1 VSSQKFSC
9 KDEDMTEMPGN
20 QPPLGDPTPP
30 ATPAQTYTPPVATSS
45 EPAAVQSP
53 ALSYAPPV
61 AHYPQGVYPPP
72 KKGPSAL
79 KIVLIVVGILFGLGI
94 IAVGVAGFAVY
105 KVAKS
110 ANMTT
115 SSHPVTAADLGVP
128 LYPGAVPGKSVHM
141 TIMGKDMITA
151 NFVSADPTDQVLAF
165 YKSNLGAGA
174 VEVTSFN
181 GESLRLDKGAGES
194 VTVSVSDQPGSMVGR
209 TQIVVVNIGKAASSS
224 N

>member
-1 VSSQKFSC
+1 
-9 KDEDMTEMPGN
+9 MTEIPGN
-20 QPPLGDPTPP
+20 QPPLADPSQP
-30 ATPAQTYTPPVATSS
+30 ATPAQPYTPPVATSA
-45 EPAAVQSP
+45 EPTAVQPP
-53 ALSYAPPV
+53 APPYAPP
-61 AHYPQGVYPPP
+61 AAPYPQAVYPPP
-72 KKGPSAL
+72 KKGTSAL
-79 KIVLIVVGILFGLGI
+79 KIVLIIVGIFVGLGI
-94 IAVGVAGFAVY
+94 IAAGFMGYAVY

-115 SSHPVTAADLGVP
+115 SSQPVTAADLGVP

-151 NFVSADPTDQVLAF
+151 NFVTADPKDQVIAF

-209 TQIVVVNIGKAASSS
+209 TQIIVVNIGKASAPPQQ
-224 N
+224 

>member
-1 VSSQKFSC
+1 
-9 KDEDMTEMPGN
+9 MTEVPGN
-20 QPPLGDPTPP
+20 QPLVDPPQPTTPTPRDTPSAEP
-30 ATPAQTYTPPVATSS
+30 AAPPLA
-45 EPAAVQSP
+45 PAAVQPP
-53 ALSYAPPV
+53 APPYAPP
-61 AHYPQGVYPPP
+61 AAPYAQGVYPPP

-79 KIVLIVVGILFGLGI
+79 KIVLIIVGIIVGLGI
-94 IAVGVAGFAVY
+94 IAAGFVGYAVY

-115 SSHPVTAADLGVP
+115 SSQPVTAADLGVP
-128 LYPGAVPGKSVHM
+128 PYPGAVQGKSVRM

-151 NFVSADPTDQVLAF
+151 NFVAADPKDQVIAF
-165 YKSNLGAGA
+165 YKSNLPGA

-181 GESLRLDKGAGES
+181 GESLRLDKGAGDS

-224 N
+224 H